1 MASKPPALP
10 TVLLYCRET
19 LGCVTPFRC
28 LLFFQTVSRVLNATS
43 SGLEEYTYH
52 MIPTIWHSGK
62 GQDLE
67 TVKIIR
73 VYQGW
78 GWGTRKGMKMWST
91 EDLRGSECTL
101 YDIMTDLG
109 HTFEW
114 TPRVN
119 PKVSGGLWVIRMWQS
134 RSILV
139 TNVSLWEVILIMEKA
154 MQVWGQG
161 IWDSSESSSQF
172 C

>member
-1 MASKPPALP
+1 MKTKQYNASLYSREALGH
-10 TVLLYCRET
+10 VA
-19 LGCVTPFRC
+19 PFRC
-28 LLFFQTVSRVLNATS
+28 LLFFQTVFSVLNATS
-43 SGLEEYTYH
+43 SGLEAYIYH
-52 MIPTIWHSGK
+52 MIPTIWHYGK

-67 TVKIIR
+67 TIKIIR

-78 GWGTRKGMKMWST
+78 GWGTRKEMKMWST
-91 EDLRGSECTL
+91 EDLQGSERTL
-101 YDIMTDLG
+101 YDIMTDLC

-119 PKVSGGLWVIRMWQS
+119 PKVSSRLWVIMMWQS
-134 RSILV
+134 RFILV

-154 MQVWGQG
+154 MHVWGQG